1 MSQSC
6 GYYTVEFKYLESS
19 KMFRPI
25 SIVLFTVIA
34 AATSNGSVFPHFSG
48 NPFERYSI
56 STDGINAT
64 FMPYGARLTNLFV
77 NDKVG
82 VPRDVVSK

>member
-1 MSQSC
+1 
-6 GYYTVEFKYLESS
+6 
-19 KMFRPI
+19 MFRLTLI
-25 SIVLFTVIA
+25 LLFTAIA

-56 STDGINAT
+56 SADGINAT

-77 NDKVG
+77 NDKEG